1 MNFTI
6 RLVYPD
12 VHIEEIIPADKIEVF
27 TAGHTNPHV
36 PPEGGLVYF
45 ANGKEGLIHDG
56 IAYVMNTQGKTVAK
70 YNFTM

>member
-6 RLVYPD
+6 RLVYQD
-12 VHIEEIIPADKIEVF
+12 ANIEEIIPADRIEVF
-27 TAGHTNPHV
+27 SAGHKNHLV
-36 PPEGGLVYF
+36 PPEGGLVYL

-56 IAYVMNTQGKTVAK
+56 IVYVMNAQGKTVAK